1 MKNPLLAAVRTQ
13 ICLRW
18 AFSSK
23 QFHTRLDRDP
33 RSYVLHIDSTNT
45 LSQVK
50 YPHLVAGISDC
61 MSSFYLVGFVILP
74 HQTEKHFS
82 EAFAMLHHLYTK
94 VTNKQISVRYVM
106 ADADKGQRKAV
117 NGALGDGNELVN
129 LMCYY
134 KVGAKVYKKPG

>member
-1 MKNPLLAAVRTQ
+1 MQAFTLTWHSSADEEPIVGRGSDSDLLAVGIFIKAISYAAR
-13 ICLRW
+13 
-18 AFSSK
+18 
-23 QFHTRLDRDP
+23 P
-33 RSYVLHIDSTNT
+33 RSAIVRLTHRFNKNVEPGGVPAPGGWDLRLYE
-45 LSQVK
+45 
-50 YPHLVAGISDC
+50 
-61 MSSFYLVGFVILP
+61 LVGYVILP

-82 EAFAMLHHLYTK
+82 EAFAMLHHLYTQ

-134 KVGAKVYKKPG
+134 